1 MTLVQSLQTP
11 SRSSNG
17 GWRGGRSNPYSD
29 RDPEAIITEEDLS
42 LDHRRSLSR
51 SKQVLV
57 YEIKVAD
64 SSIFLVQ
71 AWVVDIPDP
80 RPIITLLKYTYRSFW
95 SVNSDFKSKLG

>member
-17 GWRGGRSNPYSD
+17 GWRRPTGGRSNPYSD
-29 RDPEAIITEEDLS
+29 RDPEAIISEEDLS

-64 SSIFLVQ
+64 SSIFLIQ
-71 AWVVDIPDP
+71 AWSS
-80 RPIITLLKYTYRSFW
+80 TYQIHAP
-95 SVNSDFKSKLG
+95 L